1 MAPTPLGAVAM
12 ITRIERN
19 LEKNSSNVFCVPI
32 APVNRYRHAL
42 ALLYETQVDAKP
54 VPQKSSG
61 NPTGQTSDNTGF
73 APGRRQTRTKGMQ

>member
-1 MAPTPLGAVAM
+1 M
-12 ITRIERN
+12 
-19 LEKNSSNVFCVPI
+19 PI

-54 VPQKSSG
+54 APQKSST
-61 NPTGQTSDNTGF
+61 NPTGPTDNAGF

>member
-1 MAPTPLGAVAM
+1 M

-54 VPQKSSG
+54 APQKSST
-61 NPTGQTSDNTGF
+61 NPTGQTDNAGF